1 MLFCVVAFFSWK
13 NADRDRWK
21 EKKEKESRKLE
32 EKWDGEVVT
41 TPARNACSLLHY
53 HSEKSGYSA
62 YRLAQFAEA
71 PLLWHSYSMLFSSS
85 FNPPLRYMYRRM
97 RKCMVHIP
105 KIQTT
110 QTDVVSYLVHC
121 VTRCTSQ
128 YITTPKTRFFCY
140 SFYIYSPVA
149 ISSFILAIAAAGL
162 RPLGH
167 VRVHYAIVSMISNAQ
182 CQYAYVEDGVASVKR
197 HGVLHLLLSLGAV
210 RILLVRLC

>member
-1 MLFCVVAFFSWK
+1 MEREERERKQKAGREVGWGSSDDASQERVLAASLPFGKVGLLGLPLSPIRRSSPLVALLFDTVFVVF
-13 NADRDRWK
+13 
-21 EKKEKESRKLE
+21 
-32 EKWDGEVVT
+32 T
-41 TPARNACSLLHY
+41 
-53 HSEKSGYSA
+53 
-62 YRLAQFAEA
+62 
-71 PLLWHSYSMLFSSS
+71 
-85 FNPPLRYMYRRM
+85 PPLRYMYRRM

-110 QTDVVSYLVHC
+110 QTDVESYLVHC

-128 YITTPKTRFFCY
+128 YITTPNTRFFCY